1 MNLHNFATA
10 NAPLRISSLPS
21 LVTCPM
27 RAVLLDAGLLDDE
40 SGAAAQTGSLLHAFV
55 ASWHAHGND
64 VEGALATTQR
74 EPFPL
79 ADTGKAEAWF
89 RAYSADPRNRD
100 CRIVA
105 IEQSVTL
112 ALPCADHDD
121 TGLPVAFRGTL
132 DQIREEDGGF
142 RVYDLKT
149 GRASGLSMLDSYAFQ
164 LVAYSR
170 AAAGF
175 LGIDPA
181 RMLSP
186 GVIRLQGYDVK
197 GVDPALRPPGVFY
210 VSPFAAARC
219 EMLLDEI
226 RNIVADIRSGR
237 VDVRPGGHCSFM
249 CPARG
254 LQNCLPLSDQLAE
267 RVAAC

>member
-1 MNLHNFATA
+1 MNLNTFATA
-10 NAPLRISSLPS
+10 QNPLRISSLPA

-27 RAVLLDAGLLDDE
+27 RAVLLDAGLLADD

-55 ASWHAHGND
+55 AEWHAHGHD
-64 VEGALATTQR
+64 TEGALTTVQR

-79 ADTGKAEAWF
+79 ADADKAATWF
-89 RAYSADPRNRD
+89 RAYTADPRNRE
-100 CRIVA
+100 CRILA

-112 ALPCADHDD
+112 ALPCADHDP
-121 TGLPVAFRGTL
+121 TGLPIALRGTL
-132 DQIREEDGGF
+132 DQIREEDGGP

-164 LVAYSR
+164 LAAYSR

-175 LGIDPA
+175 LGVAPA
-181 RMLSP
+181 RMRSP

-197 GVDPALRPPGVFY
+197 GCDPALRPPGVFY
-210 VSPFAAARC
+210 VSPFDAQRC
-219 EMLLDEI
+219 EMLVDEI

-237 VDVRPGGHCSFM
+237 VDVRPGSHCSYM

-254 LQNCLPLSDQLAE
+254 LQNCLPLSDRLAE
-267 RVAAC
+267 KIS